1 MCGKLLHLCPT
12 LSVILWAVAH
22 QAPVS
27 LGFSR
32 QEYWSILA
40 MTSSRGS
47 SQTRATIYI
56 LSKIMCELNVI
67 LIKIQR
73 FFLNNLLVGKTI
85 S

>member
-1 MCGKLLHLCPT
+1 MIKD
-12 LSVILWAVAH
+12 
-22 QAPVS
+22 
-27 LGFSR
+27 
-32 QEYWSILA
+32 ESIYGNKVF
-40 MTSSRGS
+40 MNWRTP
-47 SQTRATIYI
+47 TIYI